1 MKRNLWVLTLAV
13 ILSLVPVARVA
24 RAGQAQQPDQTEK
37 TKAEI
42 AKRIASGKTKVK
54 LKLRSGVEMK
64 GRLGQAGEL
73 DFTLIGEKSAPPTT
87 ITYADVE
94 RVKGRGLGSA
104 AKIGIIAGV
113 VVGAAIIVVAIGMH
127 DFNPFRGAIL
137 R

>member
-1 MKRNLWVLTLAV
+1 MKKKLWALSLAV
-13 ILSLVPVARVA
+13 ILCLLPVVRVA
-24 RAGQAQQPDQTEK
+24 HAGQVKMPDSTDK

-54 LKLRSGVEMK
+54 LKLRSGIEMK
-64 GRLGQAGEL
+64 GRLGHAGES
-73 DFTLIGEKSAPPTT
+73 DFTLIDEKGGQANTVA
-87 ITYADVE
+87 YADVE

-113 VVGAAIIVVAIGMH
+113 VVGAAVIVVAIGMH